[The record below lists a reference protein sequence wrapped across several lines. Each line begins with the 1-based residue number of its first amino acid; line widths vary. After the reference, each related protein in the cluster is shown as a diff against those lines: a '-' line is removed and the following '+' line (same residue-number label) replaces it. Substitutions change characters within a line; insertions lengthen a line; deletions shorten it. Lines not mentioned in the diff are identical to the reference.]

1 MRDIYFIQHVR
12 SMDDVSRLLDSVS
25 ACSSRQ
31 GLINRLGRQY
41 IDVFVTFLA
50 ELQWHVRPPSGAT

>member
-1 MRDIYFIQHVR
+1 
-12 SMDDVSRLLDSVS
+12 MDDVSRLLDSVS

>member
-1 MRDIYFIQHVR
+1 MRYIFFIQHVR

-50 ELQWHVRPPSGAT
+50 ELQWHVRLPSGAT